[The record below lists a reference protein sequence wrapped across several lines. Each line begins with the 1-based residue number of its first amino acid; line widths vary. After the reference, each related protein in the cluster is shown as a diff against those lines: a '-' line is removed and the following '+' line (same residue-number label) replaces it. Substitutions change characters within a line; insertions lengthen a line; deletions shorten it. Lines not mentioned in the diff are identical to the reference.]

1 MDVERSAHSTG
12 ADVTLKLDCLQV
24 TGSFKPRAHAARVL
38 GHAATIFVPE
48 TSPAMK
54 IDRVRAT
61 GADVRVIPGFYPEA
75 LAASEDEVE
84 RTGALF
90 AHAYDQPEI
99 VAGQGTCGRELDMAR
114 PDLDTVLVAVGGGGL
129 IAGIAGWYGG
139 SARVVAVETV
149 GSPTL
154 HAARLAGEPV
164 DVEVGGLAVSS
175 LGARRVGRYAWEAA
189 RRWVDDAVLVTD
201 EDVLTAMH
209 CLWEAAR
216 VAAEPGGAAA
226 FAALTSGAYRPTDG
240 ERVGVVVCG
249 ANLDPSELGRR
260 PSPILRGGPPGG

>member
-1 MDVERSAHSTG
+1 M
-12 ADVTLKLDCLQV
+12 
-24 TGSFKPRAHAARVL
+24 
-38 GHAATIFVPE
+38 
-48 TSPAMK
+48 
-54 IDRVRAT
+54 
-61 GADVRVIPGFYPEA
+61 
-75 LAASEDEVE
+75 
-84 RTGALF
+84 
-90 AHAYDQPEI
+90 
-99 VAGQGTCGRELDMAR
+99 
-114 PDLDTVLVAVGGGGL
+114 
-129 IAGIAGWYGG
+129 
-139 SARVVAVETV
+139 
-149 GSPTL
+149 
-154 HAARLAGEPV
+154 
-164 DVEVGGLAVSS
+164 GGLAVSS

-216 VAAEPGGAAA
+216 VAAEPGGGAAA